1 LSDNRKAAIA
11 DWIAALDSEPNF
23 RLEVASAD
31 ASFRR
36 YFRLITDHGT
46 RIVMDAPPDKES
58 CAPFVAI
65 GRQLSAAGLHA
76 PEIFAEDLGRGFL
89 LLEDFGQR
97 PYLDELT
104 SDRADGLYGDAL
116 AALQVICA
124 LPTDGLPPF
133 DRQMMQ
139 AELALFRDWYLGREL
154 NLTPSEADFCLQP
167 LGLALI
173 GNALEQPQVWV
184 HRDYH
189 SRNLMVCEPNPG
201 ILDFQ
206 DAVIGPLTYDLVSLL
221 KDCYIH
227 WPRERVERW
236 VAEYF
241 DLLQQT
247 QLASQLPDFDQF
259 LTWFD
264 LMGVQRHMKAI
275 GIFARLNHRDGKPGY
290 LADIP
295 RCFEYLAEQAYRCEP
310 LADLLEWLSQQGV
323 KPRS

>member
-1 LSDNRKAAIA
+1 MSDNRKIAITE
-11 DWIAALDSEPNF
+11 WITALGSEPGY
-23 RLEVASAD
+23 RLEIASAD

-36 YFRLITDHGT
+36 YFRLITDHDT

-58 CAPFVAI
+58 CVPFVAI
-65 GRQLSAAGLHA
+65 GRQLRTAGLHS
-76 PEIFAEDLGRGFL
+76 PEIFAEDLERGFL
-89 LLEDFGQR
+89 LLEDFGLR

-104 SDRADGLYGDAL
+104 SESADGLYGDAL
-116 AALQVICA
+116 AALRIIGS
-124 LPTDGLPPF
+124 LPTDGLPRF

-139 AELALFRDWYLGREL
+139 TELALFRDWYLGREL
-154 NLTPSEADFCLQP
+154 NLTPAEADFCLQP
-167 LGLALI
+167 LAEILI
-173 GNALEQPQVWV
+173 DNALAQPQVWV

-206 DAVIGPLTYDLVSLL
+206 DAVLGPLTYDLVSLL
-221 KDCYIH
+221 KDCYVC
-227 WPRERVERW
+227 WPRERVEGW
-236 VAEYF
+236 VADYF
-241 DLLQQT
+241 DQLQQT
-247 QLASQLPDFDQF
+247 ALAPQLPDFDRF

-295 RCFEYLAEQAYRCEP
+295 RCFEYLAEQADRCGP
-310 LADLLEWLSQQGV
+310 LAELLDWLNKQGV
-323 KPRS
+323 RQ